1 MSDDLEDLCHEELA
15 HTDGPVTRKLKQQAQ
30 RIEQLEER
38 VEELESFQECACAY
52 DTPTDIC
59 AFHKRLFDRI
69 TTVRRDRIEKLE
81 AALREI
87 ADGQRDADKSYAELF
102 VEVCMEARKALEGEK
117 DD

>member
-1 MSDDLEDLCHEELA
+1 MSNDLVKRLRERSRQYVDNEYNFDKRA
-15 HTDGPVTRKLKQQAQ
+15 AD
-30 RIEQLEER
+30 RIEQLEAR
-38 VEELESFQECACAY
+38 VEELESIQECACAY

-87 ADGQRDADKSYAELF
+87 TESARLVGDYYHVKI
-102 VEVCMEARKALEGEK
+102 ARKALEEK